1 MNEKISQWIGELR
14 TLSKIAETQPQ
25 AAYTCFIS
33 GFKHK
38 FTYFMRT
45 VPDIS
50 SLLQKVD
57 DVITTELIPA
67 ITGGII
73 CSSAER
79 RLLSLPPKLG
89 GLGIPILSSISDTEY
104 QNSVKVTENL
114 RNRIIQQERRYA
126 HDVKRK

>member
-14 TLSKIAETQPQ
+14 TLSKVAETQPQ

-38 FTYFMRT
+38 STYFMRT

-57 DVITTELIPA
+57 DVITT
-67 ITGGII
+67 
-73 CSSAER
+73 
-79 RLLSLPPKLG
+79 
-89 GLGIPILSSISDTEY
+89 
-104 QNSVKVTENL
+104 
-114 RNRIIQQERRYA
+114 
-126 HDVKRK
+126 